1 MVVAESQVSEYVIK
15 ARALEVKAKE
25 TEVVVHDARLLI
37 KELKDKCSRSKQQLL
52 EREEEIKGLK
62 VRLEELTDELRTA
75 QQNPIVTSEV
85 SKRIIE
91 DFKSS
96 EDFLREVVEGS
107 TDGFTKGF
115 ELCHSQIRSLFPD
128 FDLSQLKEF
137 SDDEEDDAENIAE
150 VEAGEL
156 VGTSERVSES
166 GVDIKVGGEE
176 VPATPED
183 IVDVEATED
192 LPLIVERQD
201 ADEAEKEE

>member
-1 MVVAESQVSEYVIK
+1 MSE
-15 ARALEVKAKE
+15 
-25 TEVVVHDARLLI
+25 
-37 KELKDKCSRSKQQLL
+37 
-52 EREEEIKGLK
+52 
-62 VRLEELTDELRTA
+62 
-75 QQNPIVTSEV
+75 
-85 SKRIIE
+85 RIIE

-115 ELCHSQIRSLFPD
+115 ELCRSQIRSLFPD
-128 FDLSQLKEF
+128 FDVSQLREF
-137 SDDEEDDAENIAE
+137 SDDEEDDTEDMAE

-166 GVDIKVGGEE
+166 GVDIKIGGEE

-183 IVDVEATED
+183 IIDVEAAED
-192 LPLIVERQD
+192 LPNIVERQE